1 MNITDKLSILIYLI
15 VIIILITFA
24 ALFGKDAISKYFAK
38 NYEVGVVDY
47 VDPDTNVHYLR
58 DRTYGGM
65 TVRYNS
71 DGTIMIERVKND

>member
-1 MNITDKLSILIYLI
+1 MKIKDKIPILMYLI
-15 VIIILITFA
+15 VMLVLIAFA
-24 ALFGKDAISKYFAK
+24 VLFGKDATSKYFAK

-65 TVRYNS
+65 TVRYNA
-71 DGTIMIERVKND
+71 DGTIMVEKAD